1 MNRTEY
7 PIAVEIKNSENLD
20 MDFQQYWFSL
30 KRRWLAATVI
40 SGTFF
45 TLGFISTLALSEPF
59 YVATGKILVKPDG
72 SATLTGLETESK
84 IKTKLTPLT
93 LQGNPLK
100 TEIEIILSQPILSKV
115 VNSLK
120 VADSTKKLIS
130 VNNLKK
136 NLEVKEIKGTDILE
150 ISYISTD
157 KTETTFVVNRIM
169 RAYIENNKIVNRS
182 EALDARKFIAK
193 QLPQTKES
201 VLQTEE
207 ELRRFQ
213 QKNKVVDID
222 EEARLSLETIE
233 KLKNLIAEAQAKLAD
248 TNAQY
253 SALISRLGMNSENA
267 IVVGRISQSPS
278 IQATLTTIQEIEDQL
293 ALEKTK
299 FQDENPQIID
309 LNDKRLALKIQLQER
324 MRKEIGL
331 VALPEKNIRAG
342 ELEINLINKLISLQ
356 VEEVGL
362 SNQVSSLENNLFSYQ
377 QRINVLPKLKQE
389 ERELQRRLKA
399 SQSTY
404 ETLLKNLQEVEA
416 SGNQNIVNARV
427 VESALEPKIPFLD
440 KKVIFLSIGNLII
453 SSFIF
458 VATIIV
464 LEKRDST
471 LKTVKAIQ
479 QIFKYTL
486 LAAIPSLEKKLSIE
500 WNQYPDKQSLIMPTL
515 DAPNSAISEVYRML
529 QANLE
534 FMNSEKKPKVI
545 VISSSVNREGK
556 STIAANLAVVFA
568 ELKKR
573 VLVVDADMRH
583 PSQHHVWQLNNEVG
597 LSNVIVGRAE
607 ITQAIA
613 EVMPNLDVL
622 TSGVTPP
629 NPVALLKSQAMS
641 KLIEYGSLHYDYIII
656 DAPPILM
663 AADALILSKISDG
676 ILLVSRPGVVDS
688 SSAIATKELLEQGE
702 QNVLGLV
709 INSVIL
715 ENESDSYFHFKK
727 RSKFSN
733 SMASKSRRASIS
745 EIY

>member
-7 PIAVEIKNSENLD
+7 PIAVEIKNSEDLD
-20 MDFQQYWFSL
+20 IDFQQYWFSL
-30 KRRWLAATVI
+30 KRRWLAATI
-40 SGTFF
+40 ASGAFF
-45 TLGFISTLALSEPF
+45 TLSFIGTLAISKPY

-100 TEIEIILSQPILSKV
+100 TEIEIILSRPILSKV
-115 VNSLK
+115 TNSLK
-120 VADSTKKLIS
+120 L
-130 VNNLKK
+130 VNSRNKSIPENVLKK
-136 NLEVKEIKGTDILE
+136 NLEVKELKGTDILE
-150 ISYISTD
+150 ISYTSPE
-157 KTETTFVVNRIM
+157 KKETTFVVNRIM
-169 RAYIENNKIVNRS
+169 KAYIENNKIVNRS
-182 EALDARKFIAK
+182 EALAARNFIAR

-201 VLQTEE
+201 VLQAEE
-207 ELRRFQ
+207 ALRNFQ
-213 QKNKVVDID
+213 LKNKVFDID
-222 EEARLSLETIE
+222 EEAKLSLETIE
-233 KLKNLIAEAQAKLAD
+233 KLKNLTAEAQAKLAD

-253 SALISRLGMNSENA
+253 SALISRLGMNSQNA
-267 IVVGRISQSPS
+267 ITVGRISQSPS
-278 IQATLTTIQEIEDQL
+278 IQATLTAIQKIEDQL
-293 ALEKTK
+293 ALERTK
-299 FQDENPQIID
+299 LQDANPQIID
-309 LNDKRLALKIQLQER
+309 LNEKRLALKVQLQER
-324 MRKEIGL
+324 MRKEIG
-331 VALPEKNIRAG
+331 VVTLPEKNIRAG

-356 VEEVGL
+356 IEEVGL
-362 SNQVSSLENNLFSYQ
+362 SEQVSSLENNLLYYK
-377 QRINVLPKLKQE
+377 QRINSLPKLKQE

-404 ETLLKNLQEVEA
+404 ETLLKNLEEVEA

-427 VESALEPKIPFLD
+427 VEEALEPKIPTFD
-440 KKVIFLSIGNLII
+440 KRVVFLSIGNLII
-453 SSFIF
+453 SSLIF
-458 VATIIV
+458 FATIIV

-486 LAAIPSLEKKLSIE
+486 LAAIPSLEKKFSIE
-500 WNQYPDKQSLIMPTL
+500 WNQYPDKESLIIPTL
-515 DAPNSAISEVYRML
+515 DAPNSAISEVFRML

-534 FMNSEKKPKVI
+534 FMNSEKKPKII

-556 STIAANLAVVFA
+556 STVAANLAVVFA

-597 LSNVIVGRAE
+597 LSNVIVGRTL
-607 ITQAIA
+607 ITEAIT
-613 EVMPNLDVL
+613 EVMPNLDIL

-629 NPVALLKSQAMS
+629 NPVTLLKSQAMS
-641 KLIEYGSLHYDYIII
+641 KLVEYGSLNYDYIII

-676 ILLVSRPGVVDS
+676 ILLVARPGVVDS
-688 SSAIATKELLEQGE
+688 SSASATKELLEQGE

-727 RSKFSN
+727 QSKFN
-733 SMASKSRRASIS
+733 SLDSKSRKVSIS